1 MSLHLQREM
10 EKLKKKV
17 LSLGALVEENLR
29 RAVESVSNRDVQLA
43 VRVVEADHEI
53 DQMEIDVEEEC
64 LKILALYQPVAN
76 DLRFII
82 AIVKINHDLERIGDL
97 AAQIAESVQ
106 PLSQEAPHEIPFD
119 FPAMSGKVQRIVKLA
134 LDALVDLDSN
144 LAREA
149 WAADKEVDAI
159 HRGTYDKVKAAVR
172 AQPDHIDT
180 LIHCLSI
187 SRAFERMA
195 DHAAN
200 IAKDV
205 IYMAEG
211 EIVRHRGGKKK

>member
-10 EKLKKKV
+10 DKLKKKV

-29 RAVESVSNRDVQLA
+29 RAVESVINRDAPLA

-53 DQMEIDVEEEC
+53 DMMEVDVEEEC

-106 PLSQEAPHEIPFD
+106 PLTQEAPRELPFD
-119 FPAMSGKVQRIVKLA
+119 FPSMSEKVQRIVKLA
-134 LDALVDLDSN
+134 LDALVDLDSTM
-144 LAREA
+144 AREA

-159 HRGTYDKVKAAVR
+159 HRTTYNTLKAEVR
-172 AQPDHIDT
+172 AHPESIDS
-180 LIHCLSI
+180 LIHCLGI

-211 EIVRHRGGKKK
+211 EIVRHRGGLKK